1 MEEINYNYTIPTP
14 PNNNNNLNKKNHHVG
29 EFPENI
35 YSLDL
40 SSCLEELHLSGC
52 IQRLRSHGINT
63 LSDLSNIVNKLSG
76 IFHSKT
82 GLSLMEMSQILK
94 MFDLLSFGKSS
105 FMSERESEGESHLP
119 TFMEAKEDCK
129 KDKYWIQKRENKIKG
144 AVLSDPDKYLRMMKT
159 YTGITP
165 KHQKSRFLVILRYII
180 AKAIP
185 QNLLN
190 NYSGLNTRGEGEG
203 VTNNNNNN
211 IHINTNRDTNTTQ
224 THIHHQSETNTNPTT
239 ITFTTNNTEQY
250 HTPRSIVGKRQPTFA
265 DVMEYDLSLPW
276 DRRLEKYV
284 LLLKGYANSDHKP
297 PQFLKNSFP
306 VQFKVDLITY
316 MENRERIPRD
326 KIACL
331 FQIKPATLEV
341 WWRDREELKKKL
353 VKQQELEIQN
363 RDEETQ
369 GILYIYIYI
378 YSEYPSIN
386 EQESPEAN
394 SSIQDASD

>member
-1 MEEINYNYTIPTP
+1 MEEINYNNTIPTL
-14 PNNNNNLNKKNHHVG
+14 PNNNNNLNKKNHQVG

-52 IQRLRSHGINT
+52 IQRLKSHGINT
-63 LSDLSNIVNKLSG
+63 LSDLSNIVNKLAG

-105 FMSERESEGESHLP
+105 FMSERDCEGESHLP

-190 NYSGLNTRGEGEG
+190 NYTGLNTRREGDG
-203 VTNNNNNN
+203 VTNNNNT
-211 IHINTNRDTNTTQ
+211 NTNTNTTQ
-224 THIHHQSETNTNPTT
+224 RHIDHQSETNTNPTT
-239 ITFTTNNTEQY
+239 TITPSIINNLEQY

-297 PQFLKNSFP
+297 PDFLKNSFP

-341 WWRDREELKKKL
+341 WWRDREGLKEKL
-353 VKQQELEIQN
+353 VRQQELEIQN
-363 RDEETQ
+363 REEETQ
-369 GILYIYIYI
+369 GINILYIYIYI
-378 YSEYPSIN
+378 YSEYPNIN
-386 EQESPEAN
+386 EEESPEAN